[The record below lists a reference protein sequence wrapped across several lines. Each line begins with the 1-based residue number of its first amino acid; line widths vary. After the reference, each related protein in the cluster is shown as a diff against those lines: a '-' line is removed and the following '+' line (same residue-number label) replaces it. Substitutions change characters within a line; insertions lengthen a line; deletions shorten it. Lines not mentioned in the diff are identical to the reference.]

1 MTERL
6 APIIPL
12 TPEEAARLGPPVV
25 LERLQPRVV
34 GAYRRLGTA
43 LAHGT
48 LDATLKELVRLR
60 SARITGCEY

>member
-1 MTERL
+1 VTEAL

-12 TPEEAARLGPPVV
+12 TPEEAARLGPLVV

-34 GAYRRLGTA
+34 SAYRRLGTA
-43 LAHGT
+43 LAGGT
-48 LDATLKELVRLR
+48 IEAAVKELVRLR

>member
-12 TPEEAARLGPPVV
+12 TPEDAARLGPLVV
-25 LERLQPRVV
+25 LEGLQPGVV
-34 GAYRRLGTA
+34 DAYRRLGTA
-43 LAHGT
+43 LSNGT